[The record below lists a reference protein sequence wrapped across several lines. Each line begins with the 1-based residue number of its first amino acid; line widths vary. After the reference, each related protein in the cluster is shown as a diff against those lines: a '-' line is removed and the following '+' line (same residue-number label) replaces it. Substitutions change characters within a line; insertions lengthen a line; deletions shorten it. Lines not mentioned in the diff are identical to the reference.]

1 MPGGRAS
8 GGPGGGVDCC
18 REVPE
23 REERRI
29 PPRGAVVIPPMFRAS
44 SPISHISITRILGRF
59 GRGSLADSVRRG
71 MDLEW
76 QEGDEEESKGDE

>member
-1 MPGGRAS
+1 MRP
-8 GGPGGGVDCC
+8 GGVDCC

-29 PPRGAVVIPPMFRAS
+29 PRGAVVIPPMFRAS

-59 GRGSLADSVRRG
+59 GRRSLADSVWRG
-71 MDLEW
+71 MDG
-76 QEGDEEESKGDE
+76 QTDRIAGRSKGDE